1 MPVYKDKSRG
11 TWYVVTRYKDWT
23 GKLRTTTKRGFKS
36 KVEAKRY
43 EVEFAEKKDN
53 SLSMT
58 FGSFVEI
65 YMDSMEKRL
74 KENTLQTKVA
84 IIEKKILPY
93 FKNKKLCEITPT
105 DVISWQNEMMKQTTK
120 TDKEF
125 SPTYLK
131 TLHNQLSAIFNYAV
145 RYYGLSSN
153 PARVAGNMGK
163 ETNGEMQFW
172 TKEVKYSLCQGH

>member
-1 MPVYKDKSRG
+1 MPVYKDKARG

-74 KENTLQTKVA
+74 K
-84 IIEKKILPY
+84 KIH
-93 FKNKKLCEITPT
+93 FRRK
-105 DVISWQNEMMKQTTK
+105 WQSL
-120 TDKEF
+120 KEDTALF
-125 SPTYLK
+125 QGQEALRDNANRC
-131 TLHNQLSAIFNYAV
+131 NQLAERDDEANYQ
-145 RYYGLSSN
+145 
-153 PARVAGNMGK
+153 
-163 ETNGEMQFW
+163 NG
-172 TKEVKYSLCQGH
+172 